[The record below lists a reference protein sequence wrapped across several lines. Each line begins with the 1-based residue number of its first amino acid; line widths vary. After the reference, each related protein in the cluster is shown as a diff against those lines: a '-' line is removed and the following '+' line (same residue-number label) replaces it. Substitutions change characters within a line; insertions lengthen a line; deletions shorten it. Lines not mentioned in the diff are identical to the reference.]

1 MIDTTKIISEKA
13 ESNINKI
20 AEGLKNHGKLE
31 EYDLLVLLVKYM
43 VDLYRFEVNNYQEN
57 RSIPQIISRTI
68 METYF
73 YVLYLAKSKGNKA
86 EYKIKKRAYT
96 LIAEKDEVQKL
107 INALSNSQ
115 LINANNPK
123 DTIQRDKAIELANKF
138 NINKTNLEE
147 RKDNIKDT
155 IKEFFDDH
163 SISISLKGF
172 KDFYNVSK
180 DTNGNY
186 LYGLQNLAKYVNEG
200 ERYTLLMHQTSKRVH
215 AANVY
220 QEYDVSSMAP
230 KSNPDDDIPIYISAI
245 FVGNALKSITDFCNI
260 KSLFDKDLGSYV
272 DKLRHEIQLNI
283 DEQMK

>member
-1 MIDTTKIISEKA
+1 MIDTTKIISKKA

-20 AEGLKNHGKLE
+20 AKGLKNHGKLE

-96 LIAEKDEVQKL
+96 LIAEKDEVKKI

-163 SISISLKGF
+163 SISISLKDF

-186 LYGLQNLAKYVNEG
+186 LYGLQNLAIYVNEG

-230 KSNPDDDIPIYISAI
+230 RSNPDDDIPIYISAI